1 MVKNLPSMW
10 ETWVWC
16 LGWEDPLEAGR
27 ITYSSIL
34 SGESPWTEEPGG
46 LQSMV
51 SQRAGHD
58 WAPKIMFCYCSHCC
72 CMQAAVFLNLVLL
85 QVSSYVMPVARHNS
99 LRKAKG
105 NRRIL
110 HPSLL
115 TSCFLSW
122 ADQEVACSSLT
133 ELDFNS
139 LLLVYTK
146 SFHIFVMCTS

>member
-1 MVKNLPSMW
+1 MLILGFPGDSVIKSTPVNAEAGFNPSSGKIPHTLELPSSCA
-10 ETWVWC
+10 TA
-16 LGWEDPLEAGR
+16 L
-27 ITYSSIL
+27 
-34 SGESPWTEEPGG
+34 EPG
-46 LQSMV
+46 